1 MHYMSKVC
9 DHMQPH
15 RTSVEVVTF
24 NMGGNKMALADVL
37 IAVGKE
43 ADLIVIGIQEAE
55 DINWSYKTKMDQF
68 FEQYKCEFHSSLFAP
83 INKTIL
89 IFIYVKNT
97 QSPQSPKLR
106 FKSDCIR
113 FHVHDLRDWRL
124 GKGAIIVNCTLPN
137 FEPYYFIVSHFHA
150 GESTERNIK
159 QRIHD
164 LGQIKEHIHNEEDIS
179 GWCLFGDLNVRKNKN
194 SSNKNSSDAEF
205 ENLKTKYSIF
215 ETNPLT
221 HIDNT
226 YKLIPKSRSKF
237 DSKRIPSRTD
247 RIVHNKSQ
255 HDNDQPH
262 NIYAVVE
269 RAGIEHEAA
278 GAGSDHKAVF
288 EVFHIDWRSC
298 IP

>member
-1 MHYMSKVC
+1 MHYMSKVG
-9 DHMQPH
+9 DHMQHH

-24 NMGGNKMALADVL
+24 NMGGNEMALADVL

-55 DINWSYKTKMDQF
+55 AINWSYKTKMDQF

-89 IFIYVKNT
+89 IFIYVKKT
-97 QSPQSPKLR
+97 RVAEFK
-106 FKSDCIR
+106 FKSHCIR
-113 FHVHDLRDWRL
+113 FHVHDLRDWRI

-150 GESTERNIK
+150 GESTQRNIK

-164 LGQIKEHIHNEEDIS
+164 LGQIKEHIHNEADIS
-179 GWCLFGDLNVRKNKN
+179 GWCLFGDLNVRKTNDSIDK
-194 SSNKNSSDAEF
+194 EF
-205 ENLKTKYSIF
+205 EDLKKKYCIF

-226 YKLIPKSRSKF
+226 YKLIPKSRCEF
-237 DSKRIPSRTD
+237 DSKRNASRTD
-247 RIVHNKSQ
+247 RIVHNMSQ
-255 HDNDQPH
+255 HDDDQPR

-269 RAGIEHEAA
+269 RADIDHEAA

-288 EVFHIDWRSC
+288 ELFHIDWRSC